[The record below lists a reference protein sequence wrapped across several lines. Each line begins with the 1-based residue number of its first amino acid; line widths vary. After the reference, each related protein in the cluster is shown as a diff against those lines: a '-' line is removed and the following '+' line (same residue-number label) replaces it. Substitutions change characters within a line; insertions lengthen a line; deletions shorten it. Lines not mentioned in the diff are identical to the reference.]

1 MRVNTT
7 CTFPAVL
14 DHPPPF
20 DVTGNGH
27 VES

>member
-7 CTFPAVL
+7 CTFPTAL

-20 DVTGNGH
+20 GVTGHGH